1 MVAGRSRS
9 RRRLS
14 RWWLVV
20 VLALVAVVALEI
32 WATVQTTHQARRIL
46 DETARANRL
55 VPQKDQQELIAL
67 RIENERRRLFLN
79 TLVASVAPLGTVL
92 VALIGAGVGLRG
104 YFDARGKER
113 RDRAAEELN
122 SVLGNLASEQPRE
135 RAVGVVGLQH
145 FLTAEDADWH
155 LRVVSALALIA
166 RMETDPEVQ
175 QTIRIAVEQAARNV
189 DPGVLRA
196 VSWQGAKLARAD
208 LRALRGVEG
217 ADREPSAALD
227 LRDAD
232 LEDAVFSGADLR
244 GAQLVASRL
253 NGARLNGTRLE
264 GADLTYAD
272 LAGADCT
279 GAQLDGARLVHA
291 KLLDL
296 NVTDASLRGAE
307 LDPDAPWELT
317 TGWRSATLEP
327 ALAAKLRRRFGGD
340 PTGPRVAMLMW
351 EIPPLVAGGTW
362 TACYH
367 LVRAVRAAGADV
379 TVIVPWDDETV
390 GESPFGGEVEIV
402 KLGMSPPADSASPYG
417 GAWSSY
423 AYGSPYGFPGVYGAA
438 APFGSPYGFLGAY
451 GFGGDGRAR
460 PLDLELLGTLM
471 TRLTGEFA
479 DRLAALEWVGERP
492 RLVHA
497 HDWVTFPAA
506 ERLADTLEVP
516 WVAHLH
522 STAADRQLDLRDQ
535 VAERIERDGCEAAT
549 RVVVPSSVT
558 ARRVEAYGIEPDKLL
573 VVPNPISEERIPY
586 EETGTFEGRRVVYL
600 GRLTRQKAPD
610 LFLDAA
616 LLLKERSPELAFA
629 IYGDGELRDSLQRRE
644 GAWQVD
650 FPGPLAWAERG
661 KAFGGASAV
670 FVPSRHEPFGMV
682 VAEAML
688 HGVPVVYPLSSGIA
702 EVVEGGILVDPEDS
716 VAVADVLGEL
726 LGDRVHWE
734 RLAEGQS
741 VAIQAFRETRP
752 ELSLLALWSE
762 LAEVPAATVA
772 E

>member
-14 RWWLVV
+14 RWWLAV
-20 VLALVAVVALEI
+20 VLALAAVVALEI

-46 DETARANRL
+46 HETANANRL
-55 VPQKDQQELIAL
+55 VPQKAQQELIAL
-67 RIENERRRLFLN
+67 RIKNERDRLFLN
-79 TLVASVAPLGTVL
+79 TLVASLAPLGTVL

-155 LRVVSALALIA
+155 LRVVSALALSA
-166 RMETDPEVQ
+166 RMESDAEVQ
-175 QTIRIAVEQAARNV
+175 QTIRIAVEQASRNV
-189 DPGVLRA
+189 HPAILRA

-208 LRALRGVEG
+208 LRALRAVEDG
-217 ADREPSAALD
+217 DQEPLGGLD

-232 LEDAVFSGADLR
+232 LEDAVLSGADLR

-253 NGARLNGTRLE
+253 NGARLNGTKLN

-272 LAGADCT
+272 LAGADFT

-296 NVTDASLRGAE
+296 NLTDASLRGAE
-307 LDPDAPWELT
+307 LDSDAPWELT
-317 TGWRSATLEP
+317 KGWRSAALEP
-327 ALAAKLRRRFGGD
+327 ALAKRLRRRFGGD

-367 LVRAVRAAGADV
+367 LVRSIRAAGADV

-402 KLGMSPPADSASPYG
+402 KLGMRPPADGASPYG

-423 AYGSPYGFPGVYGAA
+423 AYGSPYGFPGVYGGT
-438 APFGSPYGFLGAY
+438 APFGSPYGFVGAY

-460 PLDLELLGTLM
+460 AVDLELLGTLM
-471 TRLTGEFA
+471 LRLTTEFA
-479 DRLAALEWVGERP
+479 DRLAALEWVGDAPE
-492 RLVHA
+492 LVHA

-506 ERLADTLEVP
+506 ERLANRLQVP

-522 STAADRQLDLRDQ
+522 STAADRQLDVRDE
-535 VAERIERDGCEAAT
+535 VAERIERDGCDAAT
-549 RVVVPSSVT
+549 RVVVPSRVT
-558 ARRVEAYGIEPDKLL
+558 AQRVEAYGIEADRQV

-586 EETGTFEGRRVVYL
+586 EQTGTFEGRRAIYL

-610 LFLDAA
+610 LFMDVA
-616 LLLKERSPELAFA
+616 LRLKAEGSPIAFA
-629 IYGDGELRDSLQRRE
+629 IYGDGELRDSLRQRE
-644 GAWQVD
+644 GAWQVALA
-650 FPGPLAWAERG
+650 GPLPWAERG
-661 KAFGGASAV
+661 RAFAGASAV
-670 FVPSRHEPFGMV
+670 FVPSRFEPFGMV
-682 VAEAML
+682 VAESML
-688 HGVPVVYPLSSGIA
+688 HRVPVLYPRSSGIA
-702 EVVEGGILVDPEDS
+702 EAVDGGILVDPDDS
-716 VAVADVLGEL
+716 AAVAEALAGL
-726 LGDRVHWE
+726 LGDRGRWE
-734 RLAEGQS
+734 SVVEGQS
-741 VAIQAFRETRP
+741 AAIEAFRESRP
-752 ELSLLALWSE
+752 EDALLAVW
-762 LAEVPAATVA
+762 AEIAHASVPA
-772 E
+772 